1 MFGIFKNSGISQGIK
16 RPQIS
21 HVLVLFPIINNKT
34 TNIMRRRNFIKLTST
49 ASALSLLPTEVF
61 ALFKS
66 AGMTE
71 CPDSSSK
78 KIVLIQFAGANDG
91 LNTIVPINQYDTY
104 ATLRPNIK
112 LNNIGMTNGIIN
124 LDSTL
129 ALKDQVGL
137 HPSLIGFK
145 NLYDKGFMRIIQGV
159 GYPSQN
165 KSHFKSIDLWL
176 TGGDGTIANNNLVSG
191 WTGRFLENYYT
202 NFLNSNFPLG
212 IQLGSSDNSLG
223 FHGEIEHDM
232 SLNISGQDL
241 SGFYSV
247 VNGLSGEPPANIPDS
262 EYGSLLQYIINNDT
276 STNSYAQSIS
286 NSFNSGSNSVIY
298 PNTSLSNQLKTV
310 ARFISGGL
318 QTKVYLVKVGG
329 FDTHDMQVA
338 ANNTTHLGN
347 HASLLTQVSDAINT
361 FITDLNNQNMGN
373 DVISV
378 TFSEFGRK
386 AGENASLGTDHGEI
400 APMFVFGNAIN
411 PGISG
416 TNINLSEAVS
426 ANNYQVRTIQH
437 DNRRVFSTIL
447 QDWFGASNQTLDL
460 TFYNNTTNTGFSN
473 IKIAD
478 FIKAQN
484 TVNSSC
490 YTDKLLSVNEF
501 KNTSEVIVYP
511 NPTSEIITVNAPNN
525 NEIYTILIHS
535 IDGKFIGKYR
545 NPLNSSQFSI
555 NVENLPS
562 GFYTLKIET
571 TNGNFSKKVIVRR

>member
-1 MFGIFKNSGISQGIK
+1 
-16 RPQIS
+16 
-21 HVLVLFPIINNKT
+21 
-34 TNIMRRRNFIKLTST
+34 MRRRNFIKLTST

-66 AGMTE
+66 AGMTT

-78 KIVLIQFAGANDG
+78 KIVLIQLAGANDG

-137 HPSLIGFK
+137 HPSLTGFK
-145 NLYDKGFMRIIQGV
+145 SLYDKGFMRIIQGV
-159 GYPSQN
+159 GYPSQD
-165 KSHFKSIDLWL
+165 KSHFKSTDLWL
-176 TGGDGTIANNNLVSG
+176 TGGDGTMANNNLDSG
-191 WTGRFLENYYT
+191 WTGRFLESFYT
-202 NFLNSNFPLG
+202 EFLNSNFPLG

-223 FHGEIEHDM
+223 FHGEVEHGM

-247 VNGLSGEPPANIPDS
+247 VNGLGGQPPANIPDS
-262 EYGSLLQYIINNDT
+262 EYGGLIQYIINNDA

-286 NSFNSGSNSVIY
+286 TSFNSGSNTLTY

-318 QTKVYLVKVGG
+318 QTKVFLVKVGG

-347 HASLLTQVSDAINT
+347 HATLLTQISEAINT
-361 FITDLNNQNMGN
+361 FITDLNNQNKAN
-373 DVISV
+373 DVVAV

-400 APMFVFGNAIN
+400 APMFVFGSAIN

-416 TNINLSEAVS
+416 TNINLSEAVL
-426 ANNYQVRTIQH
+426 ANNYQVKTVQH

-460 TFYNNTTNTGFSN
+460 TFYNQTTNTGFSN
-473 IKIAD
+473 NKIAD
-478 FIKAQN
+478 LIKTQN
-484 TVNSSC
+484 IVNSTC

-501 KNTSEVIVYP
+501 KNTYEVIVYP
-511 NPTSEIITVNAPNN
+511 NPTSEVITINSPNN
-525 NEIYTILIHS
+525 NDIYSVSIYS
-535 IDGKFIGKYR
+535 IDGKFIGKYK
-545 NPLNSSQFSI
+545 NPSSSSQLSI
-555 NVENLPS
+555 NVENLS
-562 GFYTLKIET
+562 TGFYNLKIET

>member
-1 MFGIFKNSGISQGIK
+1 M
-16 RPQIS
+16 
-21 HVLVLFPIINNKT
+21 T
-34 TNIMRRRNFIKLTST
+34 T
-49 ASALSLLPTEVF
+49 
-61 ALFKS
+61 
-66 AGMTE
+66 

-78 KIVLIQFAGANDG
+78 KIVLIQLAGANDG

-104 ATLRPNIK
+104 AALRPNIK
-112 LNNIGMTNGIIN
+112 LNNVGMTNGIIN

-129 ALKDQVGL
+129 ALTDQVGL

-145 NLYDKGFMRIIQGV
+145 NLYDNGFMRIIQGV
-159 GYPSQN
+159 GYPSQD
-165 KSHFKSIDLWL
+165 KSHFKSTDLWL
-176 TGGDGTIANNNLVSG
+176 TGGDGTMANNNFDSG
-191 WTGRFLENYYT
+191 WTGRFLENYYAD
-202 NFLNSNFPLG
+202 FLNSNFPLG

-223 FHGEIEHDM
+223 FHGEIEHGM

-247 VNGLSGEPPANIPDS
+247 VNGLGGQPPATIADS
-262 EYGSLLQYIINNDT
+262 EYGGLIQYIINNDT
-276 STNSYAQSIS
+276 STNSYAQTIS
-286 NSFNSGSNSVIY
+286 NSFNSGSNTLTY
-298 PNTSLSNQLKTV
+298 PNTNLSNQLKTV

-347 HASLLTQVSDAINT
+347 HANLLTQISEAIST
-361 FITDLNNQNMGN
+361 FITDLNNQNIGN
-373 DVISV
+373 DVVAV

-416 TNINLSEAVS
+416 TNINLSEAVL
-426 ANNYQVRTIQH
+426 ANNYQVRTVQH

-447 QDWFGASNQTLDL
+447 QDWFGTSNQTLDL

-473 IKIAD
+473 NKIAD
-478 FIKAQN
+478 LIKTPN
-484 TVNSSC
+484 VVNSTC
-490 YTDKLLSVNEF
+490 YTDKLLSLNEF
-501 KNTSEVIVYP
+501 KNAYEVLIYP
-511 NPTSEIITVNAPNN
+511 NPTSELITINAPNN
-525 NEIYTILIHS
+525 NDIYSVSIYS
-535 IDGKFIGKYR
+535 IDGKFIGKYK
-545 NPLNSSQFSI
+545 NPLNGSQFSI
-555 NVENLPS
+555 NVENLS
-562 GFYTLKIET
+562 TGFYNLKIET

>member
-1 MFGIFKNSGISQGIK
+1 MK
-16 RPQIS
+16 
-21 HVLVLFPIINNKT
+21 
-34 TNIMRRRNFIKLTST
+34 RRNFIKLTST
-49 ASALSLLPTEVF
+49 ASVLSLLPTEVF

-66 AGMTE
+66 AGMTT

-78 KIVLIQFAGANDG
+78 KIVLIQLAGANDG

-112 LNNIGMTNGIIN
+112 LNNVGMTNGIIN

-129 ALKDQVGL
+129 ALTDQVGL

-145 NLYDKGFMRIIQGV
+145 SLYDKGFMRIIQGV
-159 GYPSQN
+159 GYPAQD
-165 KSHFKSIDLWL
+165 KSHFKSTDLWL
-176 TGGDGTIANNNLVSG
+176 TGGDGTMANNNFDSG

-202 NFLNSNFPLG
+202 EYLNSNFPLG

-223 FHGEIEHDM
+223 FHGEVEHGM

-247 VNGLSGEPPANIPDS
+247 VNGLGGHPPANIPDS
-262 EYGSLLQYIINNDT
+262 EYGGLIQYIINNDD
-276 STNSYAQSIS
+276 STNAYAQTIS
-286 NSFNSGSNSVIY
+286 SSFNSGSNSLTY

-347 HASLLTQVSDAINT
+347 HANLLTQISDAINT
-361 FITDLNNQNMGN
+361 FITDLNNQNKAN
-373 DVISV
+373 DVVAV

-400 APMFVFGNAIN
+400 APMFVFGSAIN

-416 TNINLSEAVS
+416 TNINLSEAVL
-426 ANNYQVRTIQH
+426 ANNYQVRTVQH

-460 TFYNNTTNTGFSN
+460 TFYNQTTNTGFSN
-473 IKIAD
+473 NKIAD
-478 FIKAQN
+478 LIKTQHIVDS
-484 TVNSSC
+484 TC

-501 KNTSEVIVYP
+501 KNTYEVIVYP
-511 NPTSEIITVNAPNN
+511 NPTSEVITINSPNN
-525 NEIYTILIHS
+525 NDIYSVSIYA
-535 IDGKFIGKYR
+535 IDGKFIEKYK
-545 NPLNSSQFSI
+545 NPLSSSQLSI
-555 NVENLPS
+555 NIENLS
-562 GFYTLKIET
+562 TGFYNLKIET
-571 TNGNFSKKVIVRR
+571 ANGNFSKKVIVRR